1 MGWSCSRDAG
11 IVLHRWTAACAE
23 QSGMSNVAVV
33 DGVRHV
39 IELSNREHADG
50 AITGTLMRE
59 VLRGPQQAHVA
70 PPAHEL
76 ALGIAQQEGFMAKP
90 AGTFR
95 INGDGS
101 IARAPAWLRKLGA

>member
-1 MGWSCSRDAG
+1 MSLADQITPKLMYIGRQGSCRYYWR
-11 IVLHRWTAACAE
+11 IL
-23 QSGMSNVAVV
+23 
-33 DGVRHV
+33 
-39 IELSNREHADG
+39 IEVSNREHADG

-90 AGTFR
+90 TGTFR